1 MKNVLIT
8 GATVNTGYAIARRF
22 AKEGYGVAIT
32 SRDAAQARA
41 AAEKLS
47 GEFSVP
53 TAGYG
58 LSMTNAEEIKAVFN
72 DAAQT
77 LGSLDV
83 FVANAAN
90 LGVGYGVLNTD
101 EAAFDAIIGANVKGT
116 FFCCQAAA
124 EIMKKQGSGGSIV
137 TMGSIQGTGAVRGR
151 TVYSMSK
158 AAISLLVKNLAFE
171 LGEYGI
177 RANNVVAGAI
187 HSTRWDDLS
196 EEEIAARRSRY
207 PVGRESTEEEIAN
220 AVYFLGSEQSATVTG
235 TDLTVD
241 SGISICILP
250 YTKSEN

>member
-8 GATVNTGYAIARRF
+8 GATVNTGLAIARRF
-22 AKEGYGVAIT
+22 AGEGYGVAIT
-32 SRDAAQARA
+32 SRNAKN
-41 AAEKLS
+41 AEETAKQLEK
-47 GEFSVP
+47 EFSVP
-53 TAGYG
+53 AVGYG
-58 LSMTNAEEIKAVFN
+58 LELSDVESIGRVFADAEK
-72 DAAQT
+72 T
-77 LGSLDV
+77 LGSVDV

-90 LGVGYGVLNTD
+90 LGIGCGVLNTD
-101 EAAFDAIIGANVKGT
+101 EKTFSEIVDVNIKGT

-124 EIMKKQGSGGSIV
+124 EIMKRHGGGSIV
-137 TMGSIQGTGAVRGR
+137 TIGSIQGTGAVRGR

-187 HSTRWDDLS
+187 HSTRWDALS
-196 EEEIAARRSRY
+196 EEEICARRARY

-241 SGISICILP
+241 SGISVCILP
-250 YTKSEN
+250 YSKSQS

>member
-1 MKNVLIT
+1 MVT
-8 GATVNTGYAIARRF
+8 ECAVVF
-22 AKEGYGVAIT
+22 PEGIGIVPWVICGG
-32 SRDAAQARA
+32 RQI
-41 AAEKLS
+41 
-47 GEFSVP
+47 GE
-53 TAGYG
+53 
-58 LSMTNAEEIKAVFN
+58 MT
-72 DAAQT
+72 
-77 LGSLDV
+77 
-83 FVANAAN
+83 
-90 LGVGYGVLNTD
+90 
-101 EAAFDAIIGANVKGT
+101 
-116 FFCCQAAA
+116 A

-241 SGISICILP
+241 SGISVCILP

>member
-8 GATVNTGYAIARRF
+8 GATVNTGLAVARRF

-32 SRDAAQARA
+32 SRDEAKAKE
-41 AAEKLS
+41 AAEKLAK
-47 GEFSVP
+47 EFSVP
-53 TAGYG
+53 AVGYG
-58 LSMTNAEEIKAVFN
+58 LSFESVEQIFRVFE
-72 DAAQT
+72 DVEKT
-77 LGSLDV
+77 LGSMDV

-90 LGVGYGVLNTD
+90 LGVGYGPLNTD
-101 EAAFDAIIGANVKGT
+101 EAAFDTIIDVNVKGT

-124 EIMKKQGSGGSIV
+124 EIMKRHGGGSIV

-187 HSTRWDDLS
+187 HSERWDVLS
-196 EEEIAARRSRY
+196 KEEICARRSRY

-241 SGISICILP
+241 SGISVCILP
-250 YTKSEN
+250 YSKSEG

>member
-8 GATVNTGYAIARRF
+8 GATVNTGLAIARRF
-22 AKEGYGVAIT
+22 AKEGYGVALT
-32 SRDAAQARA
+32 SRDKAKAQEV
-41 AAEKLS
+41 AEQIAK
-47 GEFSVP
+47 EFSVP
-53 TAGYG
+53 AVGYG
-58 LSMTNAEEIKAVFN
+58 LSFTDVKEIFDVFADAEKV
-72 DAAQT
+72 
-77 LGSLDV
+77 LGSVDV

-90 LGVGYGVLNTD
+90 LGVDYGPLNTD
-101 EAAFDAIIGANVKGT
+101 EKAFDAIIDVNVKGT

-124 EIMKKQGSGGSIV
+124 EIMKRHGGGSIV

-177 RANNVVAGAI
+177 RANNIVAGAI
-187 HSTRWDDLS
+187 HSARWDVLS
-196 EEEIAARRSRY
+196 EEAIAARRSRY

-241 SGISICILP
+241 SGISVCILP
-250 YTKSEN
+250 YTKSES